1 MGPLRAVTARRRA
14 TIRGVAAKQRPSA
27 ARASSRPT
35 EPKQSGAWTFLS
47 NHAHVLLLLAK
58 EPEIRLRDVAE
69 RVGITERAVQ
79 RIVAD
84 LEASRYIERLRTGR
98 RNRYKVHPEMPLRHP
113 IEAHRK
119 IASLIHLVVEG

>member
-1 MGPLRAVTARRRA
+1 MTGRTRD
-14 TIRGVAAKQRPSA
+14 TIRRVPAKPRPSA
-27 ARASSRPT
+27 AKATTR
-35 EPKQSGAWTFLS
+35 SGDGKSAGGWTFLS

-84 LEASRYIERLRTGR
+84 LEKSRYIERVRTGR

-119 IASLIHLVVEG
+119 IASLIHLVVDG

>member
-1 MGPLRAVTARRRA
+1 VAAAPALARR
-14 TIRGVAAKQRPSA
+14 TLTSIRRVAAKPKAPA
-27 ARASSRPT
+27 ARATPRST
-35 EPKQSGAWTFLS
+35 EPKAGGWTFLS

-58 EPEIRLRDVAE
+58 EPEIRLRDVAG

-84 LEASRYIERLRTGR
+84 LEHGRYIERVRTGR

-119 IASLIHLVVEG
+119 IASLIHLVVES

>member
-1 MGPLRAVTARRRA
+1 M
-14 TIRGVAAKQRPSA
+14 AAKPRTSA
-27 ARASSRPT
+27 ARATPRSAES
-35 EPKQSGAWTFLS
+35 KSGGAWTFLS
-47 NHAHVLLLLAK
+47 NHAHVLLVLAK

-84 LEASRYIERLRTGR
+84 LEQGRYIERVRTGR
-98 RNRYKVHPEMPLRHP
+98 RNRYTVHPEMPLRHP

>member
-1 MGPLRAVTARRRA
+1 MTAGPRT
-14 TIRGVAAKQRPSA
+14 TIGRVPAKPRPSA
-27 ARASSRPT
+27 AKATPRST
-35 EPKQSGAWTFLS
+35 EPKTGSGWTFLS

-84 LEASRYIERLRTGR
+84 LEQGRYIERVRTGR

-113 IEAHRK
+113 IEAHRR

>member
-1 MGPLRAVTARRRA
+1 MTGRTRD
-14 TIRGVAAKQRPSA
+14 TIRRVPAKPRPSA
-27 ARASSRPT
+27 AKATTRSVDGKSS
-35 EPKQSGAWTFLS
+35 GGWTFLS

-84 LEASRYIERLRTGR
+84 LEKSRYIERVRTGR

-119 IASLIHLVVEG
+119 IASLIHLVVDG